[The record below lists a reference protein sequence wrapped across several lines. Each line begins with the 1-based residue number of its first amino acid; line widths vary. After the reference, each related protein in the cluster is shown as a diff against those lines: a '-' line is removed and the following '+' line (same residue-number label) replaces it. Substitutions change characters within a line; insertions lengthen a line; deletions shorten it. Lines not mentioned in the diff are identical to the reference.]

1 MEVDVTARL
10 RRLAHHLAA
19 SKQYRAAALALNAAA
34 TSSRS
39 SLAPAER
46 ASMLV
51 LAARQLDRAGGAGD
65 RARALSLLRRAEA
78 LLADARGAAAAR
90 LEVAAIREAVC
101 GGGGAALRAER
112 ASAIADGLRIV
123 REREG
128 ELRDAWDW
136 WVFFKG
142 RHAASLGAAGA
153 AVAVDAAAECVRAG
167 DAAAAAAFEL
177 MAVQAWLGGD
187 RPAGGVEAGLGPAA
201 LARAHELLRAGG
213 EGKDLALLRFCCGV
227 LGGLSRLRVGDVVGA
242 REWGMKVATGYD
254 RLQATEGG
262 GVGRGGQWK
271 WLHGKVLRTLAHHI
285 QAGGCR
291 GVGDGMLSWKHARDA
306 LRHAGMLGGG
316 VAGQLEPVL
325 FGGRLPPHAENAL
338 GVVLLE
344 SAARV
349 RLERVELG
357 EATPLIHS
365 GLQLTICRPGADR
378 TMQDHASQAAVY
390 LLAAEW
396 YVLKGT
402 VEGAKLAES
411 YLTRITDCARSSP
424 AMNERLR
431 DIAQIARTQRSL
443 LTGEKRLKGI
453 GGGALAQSDSP
464 ESKEYVSGAVRAS
477 ALFAEGVHAL
487 RELRVLDA
495 KAALLAARVAVSPGG
510 VAVNEQLAA
519 NVCTN
524 LASLFLSHRNIA
536 ENFDE
541 MLATARH
548 AADTSEDLVT
558 RERSLRM
565 QRKLVTR
572 SGDLDSSALAE
583 IEAKQGQ
590 NSLLLAQ
597 RRRSIDQL

>member
-1 MEVDVTARL
+1 MEIDVAARL

-46 ASMLV
+46 ASLLV
-51 LAARQLDRAGGAGD
+51 LAARQLDRAGGTGD
-65 RARALSLLRRAEA
+65 RVRALSLLRRADA
-78 LLADARGAAAAR
+78 LLADSRGAAAAR

-101 GGGGAALRAER
+101 GSGGAALRAER
-112 ASAIADGLRIV
+112 ASAIADGLRVV

-167 DAAAAAAFEL
+167 DATAAAAFEL
-177 MAVQAWLGGD
+177 MAAQAWLGVD
-187 RPAGGVEAGLGPAA
+187 RPAGGAEIGSAA
-201 LARAHELLRAGG
+201 LARAHKLLRTR
-213 EGKDLALLRFCCGV
+213 EDGKDQALLRFCCSV
-227 LGGLSRLRVGDVVGA
+227 LGGLSRLRLGDVVGA
-242 REWGMKVATGYD
+242 REWGVEVAAGYD

-262 GVGRGGQWK
+262 TASRGGQWK
-271 WLHGKVLRTLAHHI
+271 WLPGKVLRTLAHHI
-285 QAGGCR
+285 QAGSCR
-291 GVGDGMLSWKHARDA
+291 GVGDGMLSWRHARDA
-306 LRHAGMLGGG
+306 LRHAGMLAGG
-316 VAGQLEPVL
+316 VAGHLEPVL
-325 FGGRLPPHAENAL
+325 FGGRLTAHAENAL

-357 EATPLIHS
+357 EAAPLIHS
-365 GLQLTICRPGADR
+365 GLQLTIGRPGTER
-378 TMQDHASQAAVY
+378 TMRGHASQAAVY

-396 YVLKGT
+396 YMLKGT
-402 VEGAKLAES
+402 VEGAKLAEN
-411 YLTRITDCARSSP
+411 YLKQITDAARSSP
-424 AMNERLR
+424 AMNKALC
-431 DIAQIARTQRSL
+431 DVAQMARTQRSL
-443 LTGEKRLKGI
+443 LTGEKRLEGI
-453 GGGALAQSDSP
+453 GGGALAQLDSS
-464 ESKEYVSGAVRAS
+464 ESKEYVSGAVRAA

-487 RELRVLDA
+487 RDLKVLDA
-495 KAALLAARVAVSPGG
+495 KAALLAARVPVCSGG
-510 VAVNEQLAA
+510 AAVNEQLAA

-524 LASLFLSHRNIA
+524 LASLFLSYQNIT

-548 AADTSEDLVT
+548 AADTSEDLIT

-565 QRKLVTR
+565 QRKLVAR
-572 SGDLDSSALAE
+572 SDDVDLSILAE
-583 IEAKQGQ
+583 MKAKLQE
-590 NSLLLAQ
+590 NSLLLAE